1 MNRSNKLKGI
11 VSALVI
17 GVAIS
22 SCASSESNE
31 SEETAAV
38 LVRTDEVSLR
48 TIENNL
54 DFTGVVQ
61 PFEEAHIAPAVPAR
75 INRILVDVGDKVSK
89 GQLLVEMD
97 NTQLFQAQVQLDNLK
112 TELQRLDTLLQ
123 AGAVTQ
129 QAYDQMKTQ
138 YEVAKSNIDNLGT
151 HTQVRSTLNG
161 VITGR
166 YFSDGEMFS
175 GAPGPAGKPAI
186 VSINQI
192 RPVKVIV
199 GVSERYLPQIQI
211 GLTAEVRVDVF
222 PGRVFEG
229 RVNKIF
235 PTIDR
240 ASGTFRVE
248 IVIDNLDEALRPGMF
263 TRVALNLGE
272 QQVLLVPALAVMK
285 QTGSNERFVFV
296 VEDDIARRI
305 TVQPGRNF
313 DENLEILSGLQPGQK
328 LVVTGQHNLIEGNK
342 VEISE

>member
-1 MNRSNKLKGI
+1 MKTIKQIQTILALSMVLI
-11 VSALVI
+11 VASCSTTATEEERDTSVR
-17 GVAIS
+17 VRVQNTAIH
-22 SCASSESNE
+22 
-31 SEETAAV
+31 
-38 LVRTDEVSLR
+38 

-75 INRILVDVGDKVSK
+75 INRILVDVGERVTK

-138 YEVAKSNIDNLGT
+138 YEVAKSNINNLGT

-175 GAPGPAGKPAI
+175 GTPGPAGKPAI

-192 RPVKVIV
+192 RPVKVLV
-199 GVSERYLPQIQI
+199 GVSERFLPQVQR
-211 GLTAEVRVDVF
+211 GQTAQVQVDVF
-222 PGRVFEG
+222 PERIFEG

-235 PTIDR
+235 PIIDR

-248 IVIDNLDEALRPGMF
+248 IVIDNQDEALRPGMF

-272 QQVLLVPALAVMK
+272 QQALLVPALAVMK
-285 QTGSNERFVFV
+285 QTGSNERFVYV
-296 VEDDIARRI
+296 VENNKAKRI

-313 DENLEILSGLQPGQK
+313 DENLEIVSGLEPGQK
-328 LVVTGQHNLIEGNK
+328 LVVTGQHNLMEG
-342 VEISE
+342 VEVVVSD

>member
-1 MNRSNKLKGI
+1 MKTLKKTQTI
-11 VSALVI
+11 LALFMVLI
-17 GVAIS
+17 LASCSTTATEEEKDTRVAVRVQ
-22 SCASSESNE
+22 N
-31 SEETAAV
+31 TAIH
-38 LVRTDEVSLR
+38 

-75 INRILVDVGDKVSK
+75 INRILVDVGDKVNK

-138 YEVAKSNIDNLGT
+138 YEVAKSNIENLAT

-175 GAPGPAGKPAI
+175 GAPGPVGKPAI

-192 RPVKVIV
+192 RPVKVLV
-199 GVSERYLPQIQI
+199 GVSERFLPQIRI
-211 GLTAEVRVDVF
+211 GQTAEVQVDVF
-222 PGRVFEG
+222 PERVFEG

-248 IVIDNLDEALRPGMF
+248 IVIDNRDEALRPGMF
-263 TRVALNLGE
+263 TRVALYLGE

-296 VEDDIARRI
+296 VEDDFARRI
-305 TVQPGRNF
+305 SVQPGRNF
-313 DENLEILSGLQPGQK
+313 DENLEIVSGLEPGQK
-328 LVVTGQHNLIEGNK
+328 LVVTGQHNLIEGT
-342 VEISE
+342 EIVVSE

>member
-1 MNRSNKLKGI
+1 MKTLKKI
-11 VSALVI
+11 QTILAFSL
-17 GVAIS
+17 
-22 SCASSESNE
+22 
-31 SEETAAV
+31 V
-38 LVRTDEVSLR
+38 LVVASCTTATEEEKDTRVPVRVQNTAIH

-75 INRILVDVGDKVSK
+75 INRIRVDVGDKVSK

-138 YEVAKSNIDNLGT
+138 YEVAKSNIENLAT

-175 GAPGPAGKPAI
+175 GAPGPVGKPAI

-192 RPVKVIV
+192 RPVKVLV
-199 GVSERYLPQIQI
+199 GVSERFLPQVQKGQI
-211 GLTAEVRVDVF
+211 AEVQVDVF
-222 PGRVFEG
+222 PERVFEG

-248 IVIDNLDEALRPGMF
+248 IVIDNQDEALRPGMF

-272 QQVLLVPALAVMK
+272 QQALLVPALAVLK

-296 VEDDIARRI
+296 VEDNIARRI

-313 DENLEILSGLQPGQK
+313 DENLEIVSGLEPGQK
-328 LVVTGQHNLIEGNK
+328 LVVTGQHNLIEGTE
-342 VEISE
+342 VVISD

>member
-1 MNRSNKLKGI
+1 MNTKNKLKR
-11 VSALVI
+11 VFSTLLI
-17 GVAIS
+17 GMAIS
-22 SCASSESNE
+22 SCISSGGDE
-31 SEETAAV
+31 SEETTAV
-38 LVRTDEVSLR
+38 LVRTDEISMH

-138 YEVAKSNIDNLGT
+138 YEVAKSNIENLGT

-175 GAPGPAGKPAI
+175 GTPGPAGKPAI

-192 RPVKVIV
+192 RPVKVMV
-199 GVSERYLPQIQI
+199 GVSERFLPQVKI
-211 GLTAEVRVDVF
+211 GQKAEVRVDMF
-222 PGRVFEG
+222 SERIFEG

-248 IVIDNLDEALRPGMF
+248 IVIENQDEALRPGMF

-296 VEDDIARRI
+296 VENDMARRI
-305 TVQPGRNF
+305 TVQTGRNF

-328 LVVTGQHNLIEGNK
+328 LVVTGQHNLIEGTE
-342 VEISE
+342 VVVSD

>member
-1 MNRSNKLKGI
+1 MKTLKKTQTI
-11 VSALVI
+11 LALLLVFM
-17 GVAIS
+17 VA
-22 SCASSESNE
+22 SCTTAT
-31 SEETAAV
+31 EEEKDIRV
-38 LVRTDEVSLR
+38 LVRVQNTTIH

-138 YEVAKSNIDNLGT
+138 YEVAKSNIENLGT

-161 VITGR
+161 VITAR

-175 GAPGPAGKPAI
+175 GAPGPVGKPAI

-192 RPVKVIV
+192 RPVKVLV
-199 GVSERYLPQIQI
+199 GVSERFLPEVRKGQ
-211 GLTAEVRVDVF
+211 TAEVRVDVF

-229 RVNKIF
+229 R
-235 PTIDR
+235 
-240 ASGTFRVE
+240 
-248 IVIDNLDEALRPGMF
+248 
-263 TRVALNLGE
+263 
-272 QQVLLVPALAVMK
+272 
-285 QTGSNERFVFV
+285 
-296 VEDDIARRI
+296 
-305 TVQPGRNF
+305 
-313 DENLEILSGLQPGQK
+313 
-328 LVVTGQHNLIEGNK
+328 
-342 VEISE
+342 